1 MIRQVY
7 RIERP
12 GSIKN
17 LKFVSE
23 PFQPPFENEVTVE
36 VKSIGLNFA
45 DVFTLLGLYKA
56 APKRNF
62 IPGLEF
68 SGVIVEKGNTVN
80 DFQIGDRVMGVS
92 KFGSYATHVNIDHR
106 YVRKIPNDWTF
117 DEGASFIV
125 NSLTAYYALIRLGN
139 LQPGKTVLIESA
151 AGGVGIYAN
160 RIAKKFSA
168 YTIGVVGTEEK
179 IKFAKSEGY
188 DQVLL
193 RGKNFK
199 NNLRTALKDRS
210 LDLVLESVG
219 GKGLKDK
226 FNLIAP
232 TGRMIIY
239 GGASFSTGKLGLN
252 YLKLIYNYLRRPKI
266 DTLSIIEQNRTVS
279 GFNLIWIYDRVETL
293 KEMLQEIQM
302 LNLPKPIIR
311 ERFSF
316 EHLPSAVARLKS
328 GETIGK
334 IVVNI

>member
-7 RIERP
+7 RIVRP

-23 PFQPPFENEVTVE
+23 PLQPPLENEVTVE

-45 DVFTLLGLYKA
+45 DVFTILGLYKA

-68 SGVIVEKGNTVN
+68 SGIIIDKGKLVN
-80 DFQIGDRVMGVS
+80 DFQTGDRVMSVS

-106 YVRKIPNDWTF
+106 YVLKIPNDWTF

-168 YTIGVVGTEEK
+168 YTIGVVGREEK

-193 RGKNFK
+193 RDKNFK

-210 LDLVLESVG
+210 LDLVLEAVG

-239 GGASFSTGKLGLN
+239 GGAIFSTGKLGSN

-311 ERFSF
+311 ERFLF
-316 EHLPSAVARLKS
+316 EHLSNAVARLKS